1 MRVASFRKA
10 RPAFGSTL
18 KTAAASKLV
27 TPTAPATSSF
37 LAPTLNTTNVLKA
50 VETFSQPVSTSTA
63 PTAPL
68 SQYQAMRAVATLSD
82 APEGTAAEIIAPLE
96 LPLRI
101 LARFQWEDS
110 ERPSAALS
118 NTRLQFWRRKTD
130 GKLVGNVLFEE
141 FRYPLWLVEYVKA
154 TNDIN
159 LVKTR
164 IQQALDTWREE
175 KDLVRRSTSKSE
187 LKTLK
192 EASIAL
198 QGVQLPPVGNMEAFF
213 GERSSANTLNGKA
226 MGRVFDPIQLRV
238 QGDPSTEAVLTK
250 IYPHAHFRFAQ
261 EVLKLRLLEH
271 RLGYSYV
278 GTRPVRG
285 VVKAGLP
292 ETVDVFQYFE
302 TFDYP
307 RFTAD
312 WIISAYQA
320 LFLVFA
326 TCGFNP
332 AMLRRSW
339 YAVPFLPHAGV
350 RTVGTAEGFF
360 DMPQASRDTVVS
372 RRINSMIPATETL
385 DRRIF
390 MEMRDNPIWVL
401 SGKLIRD
408 TLQAFGKVA
417 EFFGKLFGKSTSG
430 MRHIDSTLHPAA
442 AAVFDENRTW
452 AAKILAD
459 FVASTMFWG
468 GNNTHGLGPFP
479 TFGVHPQGISEAGT
493 KQGLEAACNPNKWK
507 IPAVILR
514 EDRGRYEA
522 GELAPETL
530 YLPNHVPAFTQT
542 DTLSG
547 LYWTVWD
554 IAPYRYPD
562 QAGTAER
569 LADAVRNGDVGIGR
583 PASADYLAEIPESA
597 KRLSSA
603 MDVKNNPRTTELAK
617 SRAATIAQA
626 MIDSLAVWAEQVVG
640 LSQIQVVAEVYY
652 TWAWA
657 SGGDKAYRLSNKDY
671 HALLD
676 AIGRER
682 RGQWLQA
689 AFSWV
694 GAMVSA
700 FKGNFVAAGAGVAGA
715 VVGMAKGETPTER
728 AAKEK
733 NAGAFTTL
741 VPRFLNAPLYSTYN
755 GPEVDTAQLAQG
767 HANTLDFVGA
777 AFNRKI
783 DLDAWLKDGYAAPEY
798 AEPFHEE
805 PPLEIVTPPPP
816 PPSQGT
822 NYLPWVGLGVLGLLA
837 AVVLK
842 KDKK

>member
-1 MRVASFRKA
+1 LVVPTGTTQVDKA
-10 RPAFGSTL
+10 PTNTL
-18 KTAAASKLV
+18 LTNKIEELTF
-27 TPTAPATSSF
+27 TAP
-37 LAPTLNTTNVLKA
+37 K
-50 VETFSQPVSTSTA
+50 
-63 PTAPL
+63 
-68 SQYQAMRAVATLSD
+68 
-82 APEGTAAEIIAPLE
+82 GTAAEIIAPLE
-96 LPLRI
+96 LPLRVI
-101 LARFQWEDS
+101 ARFQWEDR
-110 ERPSAALS
+110 EKPGVTPSI
-118 NTRLQFWRRKTD
+118 TRLRFWVRKTD
-130 GKLVGNVLFEE
+130 GASLYDVLRGEA
-141 FRYPLWLVEYVKA
+141 RYPRWVAEYVVA
-154 TNDIN
+154 SNDIN
-159 LVKTR
+159 LVQTR
-164 IQQALDTWREE
+164 VQQALDTWREE
-175 KDLVRRSTSKSE
+175 DALSKLPDIRE

-198 QGVQLPPVGNMEAFF
+198 QGVQLPPVGNMETFF
-213 GERSSANTLNGKA
+213 GEKSWENTLNGKA
-226 MGRVFDPIQLRV
+226 VGRVFDPIQLRV
-238 QGDPSTEAVLTK
+238 QGEPSVETTLTK

-261 EVLKLRLLEH
+261 EVLKLRLLEN

-292 ETVDVFQYFE
+292 ANIDVYQTLE
-302 TFDYP
+302 PFDYP

-312 WIISAYQA
+312 WIISTYQA

-332 AMLRRSW
+332 AILRRSW

-350 RTVGTAEGFF
+350 RTVGTVEGFL
-360 DMPQASRDTVVS
+360 DMPQTSRDTVVS
-372 RRINSMIPATETL
+372 RRINSMVPATETL
-385 DRRIF
+385 NRRVF

-401 SGKLIRD
+401 SGKVIRD
-408 TLQAFGKVA
+408 TLQGMMAVA
-417 EFFGKLFGKSTSG
+417 KFFAKLFGKDTSRVRG
-430 MRHIDSTLHPAA
+430 TDSTLHPAA
-442 AAVFDENRTW
+442 AAVFDENRMW

-479 TFGVHPQGISEAGT
+479 TFGVHPQGISEVGT

-522 GELAPETL
+522 GELAPEPL

-542 DTLSG
+542 DTLAG
-547 LYWTVWD
+547 LYWTVWE
-554 IAPYRYPD
+554 IEPHLYPD
-562 QAGTAER
+562 QAGTAEK
-569 LADAVRNGDVGIGR
+569 LADDARNGGVGIGR
-583 PASADYLAEIPESA
+583 PASSDYLAEIPESA
-597 KRLSSA
+597 KRLA
-603 MDVKNNPRTTELAK
+603 NTLVVKDNPRNTEGHK

-640 LSQIQVVAEVYY
+640 LSQLQVIAEVYY

-657 SGGDKAYRLSNKDY
+657 SGGDKAYRLSTKDY
-671 HALLD
+671 HALLE
-676 AIGRER
+676 AIGKER
-682 RGQWLQA
+682 QGRWFQA

-694 GAMVSA
+694 GAMVNA

-715 VVGMAKGETPTER
+715 VVGMTKDETPTER

-798 AEPFHEE
+798 APPFHEE

-816 PPSQGT
+816 PAEKT
-822 NYLPWVGLGVLGLLA
+822 NYLPWVGLGLAGLLA

-842 KDKK
+842 NRKK